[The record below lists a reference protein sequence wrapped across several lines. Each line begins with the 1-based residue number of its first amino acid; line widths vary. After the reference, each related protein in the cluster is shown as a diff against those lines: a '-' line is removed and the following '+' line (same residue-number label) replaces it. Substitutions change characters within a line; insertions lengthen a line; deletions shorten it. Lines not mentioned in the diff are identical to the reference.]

1 MPGWFTIKPQ
11 RVKYANFSVN
21 KDGVLERPNPSW
33 SNAILDNTRP
43 HHLEPWNVEKVSI
56 TGKAIEV
63 RQHAESYPQYD
74 ETKGPR
80 VLAVD
85 EFSWSVLF
93 KPSSMKD
100 IHVREYKAPATVKTQ
115 QPSTFIE
122 LGFKYEGLPES
133 KDSTQAKTVPEEAA
147 MDDAGETEATGA
159 EVDEEVEAGEIEGG
173 EVEGGEVEGEDA
185 EGGEAEGEE
194 ADEGAEEEQEEEMEV
209 TPLNPDEFDLAKL
222 FAGPNNFKDLEVR
235 IAFMRSPAKTGR
247 WQWHWPAVFRMLQG
261 LEGYTPQTSKSETQR
276 RHGLSLDEWMSNF
289 GNKNHAF
296 IADPQRDGTTRWKLR
311 AEMYVFDR
319 LCTLR
324 DTDYFPF
331 FKREATTAAFA
342 HEHCRPRIW
351 GSSSETSGCHS
362 HHGTN
367 TGRTFPGSK
376 GTNLGGDRCRRG
388 RVGAGGRTS

>member
-1 MPGWFTIKPQ
+1 MGLEG
-11 RVKYANFSVN
+11 SV
-21 KDGVLERPNPSW
+21 DFVYISSPSHGTLRMSALPARPS
-33 SNAILDNTRP
+33 
-43 HHLEPWNVEKVSI
+43 
-56 TGKAIEV
+56 EV
-63 RQHAESYPQYD
+63 RQHAESYPQHD

-222 FAGPNNFKDLEVR
+222 FAGPNNFKDV
-235 IAFMRSPAKTGR
+235 
-247 WQWHWPAVFRMLQG
+247 
-261 LEGYTPQTSKSETQR
+261 
-276 RHGLSLDEWMSNF
+276 SL
-289 GNKNHAF
+289 
-296 IADPQRDGTTRWKLR
+296 L
-311 AEMYVFDR
+311 
-319 LCTLR
+319 
-324 DTDYFPF
+324 
-331 FKREATTAAFA
+331 
-342 HEHCRPRIW
+342 
-351 GSSSETSGCHS
+351 
-362 HHGTN
+362 
-367 TGRTFPGSK
+367 
-376 GTNLGGDRCRRG
+376 
-388 RVGAGGRTS
+388 